1 MANKIAKKQKHGTQL
16 IVKKR
21 EEQEIKGEL
30 IAVNHNS
37 LLLLQFESAAE
48 VSIKIID
55 IKVIKIIK
63 KSLLAI
69 LVGIL
74 GLLEGDWLFEDSG
87 VIPRRCVTIRI
98 EGKTHE
104 EIEKVIKKLQ
114 AKIRFKNF
122 KDIPRK
128 EIEPPSS

>member
-1 MANKIAKKQKHGTQL
+1 MAKKQKHGTQL
-16 IVKKR
+16 IVQKR
-21 EEQEIKGEL
+21 DGQEIRGEL

-87 VIPRRCVTIRI
+87 AIPRRCVTIRI

-104 EIEKVIKKLQ
+104 EIKKVIEKLQ
-114 AKIRFKNF
+114 SKVRVKNYQGYF
-122 KDIPRK
+122 QERN
-128 EIEPPSS
+128 